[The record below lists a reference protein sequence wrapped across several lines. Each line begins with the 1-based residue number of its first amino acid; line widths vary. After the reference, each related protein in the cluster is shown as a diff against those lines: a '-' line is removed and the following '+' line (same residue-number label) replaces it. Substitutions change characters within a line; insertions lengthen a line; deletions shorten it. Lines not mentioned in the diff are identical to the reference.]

1 MDKISYVLGFQ
12 KGLAAAHG
20 SPGGGASTHPLH
32 TVTFMS
38 DDGAEVLYKR
48 SVVDGDNCADVV
60 ARGLLAAPTKE
71 STVDQVFT
79 YTGWAATAGGAA
91 SSSALN
97 AVVADRA
104 VYAAYTSAVR
114 YYTITYLDEDG
125 TVLKTESLSYGTM
138 PSYVATK
145 DEYNLDA
152 WVPEPVAVTGDA
164 SYTATWKAKPHF
176 ETATWAEISEI
187 THAGTSA
194 NNFALGQ
201 TKREVLT
208 YADGTT
214 EDIEFV
220 IAKIRDDGS
229 MVLALTHALATP
241 KQMCD
246 TTPYEAAVVYNYLG
260 KYLNNTILPA
270 LSQGLQ
276 AVLRDALTSVIHK
289 GKIRLMTKENTQ
301 TGTQTGAYYESVPW
315 LTTQANR
322 VRKSNGTAVTYW
334 TSSSKSENGV
344 PKFYVINTDGTVR
357 SEAVHP
363 VNTHS
368 VVFLIDV

>member
-1 MDKISYVLGFQ
+1 MIDIISFILGFK
-12 KGLAAAHG
+12 KGVGVG
-20 SPGGGASTHPLH
+20 SGAGGNTTHPVH
-32 TVTFMS
+32 TVTFMTE
-38 DDGAEVLYKR
+38 DGANVLYQR
-48 SVVDGDNCADVV
+48 SVVDGDDCADVV
-60 ARGLLAAPTKE
+60 ARGMLSTPTKE
-71 STVDQVFT
+71 STVDMVFT
-79 YTGWAATAGGAA
+79 YSGWALEAE
-91 SSSALN
+91 S
-97 AVVADRA
+97 VADSTALKTVTEDRS
-104 VYAAYTSAVR
+104 VYATFTDSPR
-114 YYTITYLDEDG
+114 YYTITYYDG
-125 TVLKTESLSYGTM
+125 DTVLKTESLPYGAI

-145 DEYNLDA
+145 EGFNLDK
-152 WVPEPVAVTGDA
+152 WIPEPVAVTADA
-164 SYTATWKAKPHF
+164 SYTATWKAKPQF

-201 TKREVLT
+201 TKREALT

-241 KQMCD
+241 QPMSK
-246 TTPYEAAVVYNYLG
+246 TTPYQAAVVYNHLGEYLD
-260 KYLNNTILPA
+260 NTIVPA
-270 LSQGLQ
+270 FSQELQ
-276 AVLRDALTSVIHK
+276 AVLRDALTSSIHK
-289 GKIRLMTKENTQ
+289 GKIRLITTGNTN
-301 TGTQTGAYYESVPW
+301 TGTSTGAYYESVPW

-322 VRKSNGTAVTYW
+322 IRKSNDVAVTYW
-334 TSSSKSENGV
+334 TSSYKMENGV
-344 PKFYVINTDGTVR
+344 PKFYVIDTDGSVK

>member
-1 MDKISYVLGFQ
+1 MDKISYVLGFK
-12 KGLAAAHG
+12 KGLTASGGFPGSGAA
-20 SPGGGASTHPLH
+20 THPIH

-38 DDGAEVLYKR
+38 GDGAEVLYKR
-48 SVVDGDNCADVV
+48 SVVDGDDCADVV

-79 YTGWAATAGGAA
+79 YAGWAAVFGGAA
-91 SSSALN
+91 SSSALS
-97 AVVADRA
+97 AVTEDRA

-125 TVLKTESLSYGTM
+125 TVLKTESLAYGTI

-164 SYTATWKAKPHF
+164 SYTATWKAKPQF

-241 KQMCD
+241 QPMCK
-246 TTPYEAAVVYNYLG
+246 TTPYQSAVVYNHLGDYLD
-260 KYLNNTILPA
+260 NTIVPA
-270 LSQGLQ
+270 FSQELQ
-276 AVLRDALTSVIHK
+276 TVLREALTSSLHK

-301 TGTQTGAYYESVPW
+301 TGTSTGAYYESVPW

-322 VRKSNGTAVTYW
+322 IRKSNDVAVTYW
-334 TSSSKSENGV
+334 TSSSKTESGV
-344 PKFYVINTDGTVR
+344 PKFYVINTDGSVK

>member
-1 MDKISYVLGFQ
+1 MDITSFILGFK
-12 KGLAAAHG
+12 KGKAT
-20 SPGGGASTHPLH
+20 GGGGTTTHPVH

-38 DDGAEVLYKR
+38 EDGSSALYQR

-60 ARGLLAAPTKE
+60 ARGLLETPTKE

-79 YTGWAATAGGAA
+79 YSGWAATAGGAA
-91 SSSALN
+91 SSNALSA
-97 AVVADRA
+97 VTADRS

-114 YYTITYLDEDG
+114 YYTITYLDSDG
-125 TVLKTESLSYGTM
+125 SVLKTESLAYGTV

-145 DEYNLDA
+145 EDYNLDA
-152 WVPEPVAVTGDA
+152 WIPEPVAVTGDA
-164 SYTATWKAKPHF
+164 SYTATWKAKPQF

-246 TTPYEAAVVYNYLG
+246 TTPYQSAVVNNYLG

-270 LSQGLQ
+270 LPQDLQ

-334 TSSSKSENGV
+334 TSSSKDEYGV
-344 PKFYVINTDGTVR
+344 PKFYIIKTDGAVN
-357 SEAVHP
+357 SEAMHP
-363 VNTHS
+363 VQTHS
-368 VVFLIDV
+368 IVFLIDV